1 MLNVSHLTKKYGNNL
16 AVDDLSMTLESGQV
30 YGFLGPNGAGKS
42 TTLNMI
48 TGYLGATD
56 GFVEVNGFR
65 MDQETEKAKA
75 FIGYLPEKPP
85 LYEEMTAREY
95 LEFAYDLKGF
105 AKDIKDKKELAQAKK
120 NAVDEAIASCRL
132 ESVEARLIR
141 NLSKGF
147 KQRVG
152 VAQAILGKPE
162 IIILDEPTVGLDPA
176 QLKDI
181 RELIR
186 SLGQEHTVI
195 FSSHILSEVSA
206 VCDHVFIISGGKLVA
221 SESVNNL
228 SMAFNKSQVMSLT
241 VKGTEEVTEKL
252 SGISGISSISC
263 SAIDEETVS
272 VKLAF
277 EGDEDRRQ
285 EVIRYCVY
293 NDVALLEIT
302 ASRSSLEDI
311 FLNLTEHNTEEEG
324 EN

>member
-56 GFVEVNGFR
+56 GFVEVNGLR
-65 MDQETEKAKA
+65 MDKEAEKAKA

-95 LEFAYDLKGF
+95 LEFTYDLKGLG
-105 AKDIKDKKELAQAKK
+105 KEIKDKKALAQAKK
-120 NAVDEAIASCRL
+120 EAVDESIEALRL
-132 ESVEARLIR
+132 ESVEGRLIR

-152 VAQAILGKPE
+152 VAEAILGKPE

-186 SLGQEHTVI
+186 NLGKDHTVI

-206 VCDHVFIISGGKLVA
+206 VCDYVFIISDGKLVA

-228 SMAFNKSQVMSLT
+228 SMAFNKSQVISLT
-241 VKGTEEVTEKL
+241 VKGNEEAAEKL
-252 SGISGISSISC
+252 SGISGVSSITSA
-263 SAIDEETVS
+263 AIDEETVS
-272 VKLAF
+272 FKLAF
-277 EGDEDRRQ
+277 EGDEDRRA

-293 NDVALLEIT
+293 NDIALLEIT

-311 FLNLTEHNTEEEG
+311 FLNLTEHNSEEEG
-324 EN
+324 DN